1 MDKFIQKIK
10 DNKIET
16 IFIMIVILIF
26 IFLTIDFSPENKE
39 PTPKTTNEKV
49 ETKEEVKKVM
59 VDIKGAVNN
68 PGVFEMNKDD
78 RVVDVIK
85 KAGGLTNDADTTLIN
100 LSKKVTDEMV
110 ITIYTKEEMKEKEQE
125 CPPCECPEINDA
137 CVSDEKT
144 AETSEK
150 NSSSN
155 KTENSSSSKST
166 SSKISINTASLEELQ
181 TLDGIGET
189 KAKAI
194 IGYRETNG
202 AFKDIEEIKN
212 VSGIGD
218 STYEKIKDD
227 ITI

>member
-1 MDKFIQKIK
+1 MKSLINKIK
-10 DNKIET
+10 ENKIET
-16 IFIMIVILIF
+16 AFIAIVILIF
-26 IFLTIDFSPENKE
+26 FFLTIDFTPNKDE
-39 PTPKTTNEKV
+39 PKTKKSNKTI
-49 ETKEEVKKVM
+49 ETKEEIKKVM

-68 PGVFEMNKDD
+68 PGVFEMNNNE
-78 RVVDVIK
+78 RVIDVIK
-85 KAGGLTNDADTTLIN
+85 KAGGLTAEADTTLIN

-110 ITIYTKEEMKEKEQE
+110 ITIYTKDEMQEKDKE

-137 CVSDEKT
+137 CVSDTSSTKTDKEK
-144 AETSEK
+144 A
-150 NSSSN
+150 N
-155 KTENSSSSKST
+155 KST
-166 SSKISINTASLEELQ
+166 SSDVTKEPVGKISINTASLEELQ

-218 STYEKIKDD
+218 ATYEKIKDD

>member
-1 MDKFIQKIK
+1 MDKLIKKIK

-16 IFIMIVILIF
+16 VFIIIVLLIF
-26 IFLTIDFSPENKE
+26 ILLTVDFSPKE
-39 PTPKTTNEKV
+39 EKTTKNTNKKV
-49 ETKEEVKKVM
+49 ETKEEIKKVM

-68 PGVFEMNKDD
+68 PGVFEMNDSD
-78 RVVDVIK
+78 RVIDVIK
-85 KAGGLTNDADTTLIN
+85 KAGGLKENADTTLIN

-110 ITIYTKEEMKEKEQE
+110 ITIYTKEEMKEKDQE
-125 CPPCECPEINDA
+125 CPPCECPETNDA
-137 CVSDEKT
+137 CVSDAQT
-144 AETSEK
+144 ADTDKESAE
-150 NSSSN
+150 N
-155 KTENSSSSKST
+155 KTSNDNVSKSPT
-166 SSKISINTASLEELQ
+166 GKISINTASLEELQ

-202 AFKDIEEIKN
+202 AFKNIEEIKN

-218 STYEKIKDD
+218 ATYEKIKDD